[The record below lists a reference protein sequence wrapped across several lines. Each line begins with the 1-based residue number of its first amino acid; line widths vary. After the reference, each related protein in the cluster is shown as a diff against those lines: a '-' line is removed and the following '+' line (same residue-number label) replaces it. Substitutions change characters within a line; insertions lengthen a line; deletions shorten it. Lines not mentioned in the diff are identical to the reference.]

1 MRFGPS
7 VAALPAR
14 SGSPKIRKIERF
26 KTQIR
31 HFVACQL
38 KGQGGASKVTT
49 SNHTTATTQP
59 REPHMNATTNIGN
72 KDNFA
77 LASILA
83 IGVITIAGSLFTS
96 NDAVAKESTQPA
108 IQKMDVIV
116 VTALRSADAKL
127 STIVVT
133 ASRSSSSRTR
143 SA

>member
-1 MRFGPS
+1 
-7 VAALPAR
+7 
-14 SGSPKIRKIERF
+14 
-26 KTQIR
+26 
-31 HFVACQL
+31 
-38 KGQGGASKVTT
+38 
-49 SNHTTATTQP
+49 
-59 REPHMNATTNIGN
+59 MNATTNIGN
-72 KDNFA
+72 KDNFT

-96 NDAVAKESTQPA
+96 NDAVAKQSTQPA

-133 ASRSSSSRTR
+133 ASRSSSSRPR